1 MEQGKRVQRQE
12 RKVCNDLQGYLST
25 QSTNVNRMQN
35 SIPKST
41 INHPWR
47 KRNDG
52 LLRKYSIRNLRKEG
66 HIKELNQIK

>member
-1 MEQGKRVQRQE
+1 MK
-12 RKVCNDLQGYLST
+12 KIISK
-25 QSTNVNRMQN
+25 MQN

-52 LLRKYSIRNLRKEG
+52 LLRKYSMRNLRKEG
-66 HIKELNQIK
+66 LIRELKNNYGASR

>member
-1 MEQGKRVQRQE
+1 
-12 RKVCNDLQGYLST
+12 
-25 QSTNVNRMQN
+25 MQN

-66 HIKELNQIK
+66 VIKEIALKHL